1 MESETVEIV
10 ENNSMKNNLDADNVQ
25 SVEDGAIAIEIIEN
39 NENENVVAEQSN
51 QLNPEQCPP
60 TDTTQTPSIEPMSYL
75 EYFLTHYRSVLVVLF
90 LLPMSF
96 IYDIYLWFRDTLNF
110 IMKDRALGQ
119 HSIRVEAI
127 SAEIKK
133 WIADGRPCKM
143 CTARPGHQTM
153 SLRVPK
159 YKKSFRNIPVF
170 LYEII
175 KVDTEKRTVI
185 VEPMVTMGQLSRL
198 LNSIGW
204 TIPVLPELD
213 DLTVGGLVAGC
224 GVETSSHKYGMF
236 QHTCVAY
243 EIVLSDGRYDI
254 FGCVFIYL
262 G

>member
-1 MESETVEIV
+1 MEGEIVEIV
-10 ENNSMKNNLDADNVQ
+10 EKGPDPAANEVQRDVEAANFESDSVSKSEEMSNVET
-25 SVEDGAIAIEIIEN
+25 SPAEA
-39 NENENVVAEQSN
+39 VVTE
-51 QLNPEQCPP
+51 PP
-60 TDTTQTPSIEPMSYL
+60 PAEPMSYL
-75 EYFLTHYRSVLVVLF
+75 EYFLTHYRSVLVVFF

-96 IYDIYLWFRDTLNF
+96 VYDIYLWFRDTLNF

-119 HSIRVEAI
+119 HSKRVEAI

-133 WIADGRPCKM
+133 WIADGRPSKM

-159 YKKSFRNIPVF
+159 YKKSYRNIPVF

-175 KVDTEKRTVI
+175 KVDTEKRTVV
-185 VEPMVTMGQLSRL
+185 VEPLVTMGQLSRL

-243 EIVLSDGRYDI
+243 EIVLSDGR
-254 FGCVFIYL
+254 
-262 G
+262 